1 MASVLHHDWHPVAL
15 AHQIDAG
22 ATLAVDLLDT
32 RVVLWRASDG
42 VLHAWEDRCPHR
54 GTRLS
59 LGAVQGDTLRCPYH
73 GWTFGSAGRCIHIPA
88 LPVASGSALPKAQV
102 AVYQVREQYG
112 LAWVCLG
119 APTAA
124 TTATTGPPAFPEFAD
139 AGLRKVW
146 CGPYDVGSSG
156 PRIVENFLDMA
167 HFAFVHEGILGDPQH
182 TIIPDYTVESFD
194 DADYG
199 SGVWAR
205 RCYAFQPQA
214 SRAATAGADIEYS
227 YRVVRPLTAIL
238 TKQAPGAIREA
249 IALLAQP
256 LTETTTRVWIILA
269 LDDFTAS
276 DEALRHFQDT
286 IFMQDLPILES
297 QSPAR
302 LPLTPGAEV
311 SVACDR
317 MSLAYRRYLKQ
328 LQLDYGVLR

>member
-1 MASVLHHDWHPVAL
+1 MESVLHDDWHPVAL
-15 AHQIDAG
+15 TSQIDAG
-22 ATLAVDLLDT
+22 AMLAVDLLDT

-42 VLHAWEDRCPHR
+42 ALQAWEDRCPHR

-59 LGAVQGDTLRCPYH
+59 LGAVRDDTVRCPYH
-73 GWTFGSAGRCIHIPA
+73 GWTFGRAGRCTHIPA
-88 LPVASGSALPKAQV
+88 LVAAPGSALPKAQV

-119 APTAA
+119 TPSA
-124 TTATTGPPAFPEFAD
+124 TTAGPPAFPEFAD
-139 AGLRKVW
+139 PGLRKVW

-167 HFAFVHEGILGDPQH
+167 HFAFVHEGILGAPQH
-182 TIIPDYTVESFD
+182 TVIPDYTVETFD

-205 RCYAFQPQA
+205 SCYAFQPQA
-214 SRAATAGADIEYS
+214 SRAATTGADIEYS

-286 IFMQDLPILES
+286 IFLQDLPILES

-302 LPLTPGAEV
+302 LPLVPGAEV

-328 LQLDYGVLR
+328 LNLHYGVIR

>member
-1 MASVLHHDWHPVAL
+1 MTSVLHHDWHPVAL

-88 LPVASGSALPKAQV
+88 LPVAPGSALPKAQV

-112 LAWVCLG
+112 LVWVCLG
-119 APTAA
+119 APTA
-124 TTATTGPPAFPEFAD
+124 ATTGPPAFPEFAD

-269 LDDFTAS
+269 LDDFTAT
-276 DEALRHFQDT
+276 DQALRHFQDT

-328 LQLDYGVLR
+328 QHLDYGVLR